1 MCVCVCVCVCVC
13 MYIYMYIYTGG
24 AFLSLLP
31 LVATGATRARV
42 ALETFGAFVTGGPL
56 GASRALLADNAL
68 PASHTQLTKLSLHK
82 VKV

>member
-68 PASHTQLTKLSLHK
+68 QASTPH
-82 VKV
+82 

>member
-1 MCVCVCVCVCVC
+1 
-13 MYIYMYIYTGG
+13 MYMYMYIYTRG

-42 ALETFGAFVTGGPL
+42 ALETLGAFGTGRSL

-68 PASHTQLTKLSLHK
+68 QASTPH
-82 VKV
+82 